1 LDVGV
6 MSRRSYFEIIADI
19 LRLGESSRTQILYGA
34 NISFDL
40 LNKYLSL
47 LAEQGFLTITKN
59 GKHKLYRPTKKGENF
74 LHLIEEVYRELDK

>member
-1 LDVGV
+1 

-19 LRLGESSRTQILYGA
+19 LRLGKSSRTQILYSA

-47 LAEQGFLTITKN
+47 LTERGFLTITTN
-59 GKHKLYRPTKKGENF
+59 EQRKLYRPTKKGENL
-74 LHLIEEVYRELDK
+74 LHLIEEVYRELGK